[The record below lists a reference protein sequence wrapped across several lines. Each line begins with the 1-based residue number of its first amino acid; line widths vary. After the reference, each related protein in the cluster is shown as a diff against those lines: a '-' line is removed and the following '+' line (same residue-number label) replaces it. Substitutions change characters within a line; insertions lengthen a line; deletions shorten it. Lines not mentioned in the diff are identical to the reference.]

1 MTTQLQVDG
10 MTCENCVRHVREALE
25 KVPGVTSVEVD
36 LASGQATVEHEDS
49 TEVQVLALAVED
61 EGYTATSAA

>member
-1 MTTQLQVDG
+1 MTTQLQIDG

-25 KVPGVTSVEVD
+25 KVPGVTSVAVD
-36 LASGQATVEHEDS
+36 LVANQATVEHSDS
-49 TEVQVLALAVED
+49 LDVQKLALAVED